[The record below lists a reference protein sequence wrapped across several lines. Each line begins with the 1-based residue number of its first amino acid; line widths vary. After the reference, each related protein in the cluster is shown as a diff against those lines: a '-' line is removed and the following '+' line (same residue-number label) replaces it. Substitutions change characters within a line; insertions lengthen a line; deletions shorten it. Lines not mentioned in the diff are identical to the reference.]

1 MLYHG
6 VIEREID
13 MELALKFEKD
23 KWISVEDRLPSHEY
37 DWVLVSVVDWE
48 NPRLRLIP
56 MVAER
61 RRGRWTSQE
70 DDNGDLEKWFH
81 VIVTHWM
88 PLPDPPRD

>member
-1 MLYHG
+1 MPYLG

-13 MELALKFEKD
+13 MELALKFKKD
-23 KWISVEDRLPSHEY
+23 KWIDVNDRLPSHEY
-37 DWVLVSVVDWE
+37 DWVLVSVVDWK

-61 RRGRWTSQE
+61 RKGRWASQE

-81 VIVTHWM
+81 VRVTHWM
-88 PLPDPPRD
+88 PLPDQPRD

>member
-1 MLYHG
+1 MPYLG

-37 DWVLVSVVDWE
+37 DWVLVSAVDWK

-61 RRGRWTSQE
+61 RRGRWASQNE
-70 DDNGDLEKWFH
+70 DNGDLEKRFH
-81 VIVTHWM
+81 VRVTHWM